1 MLARRSTGTV
11 KDDTESNMFSK
22 LEGFISQIGKKYD
35 EELINLKQFMID
47 QRNNE
52 ILELKMSLQEV
63 IHNEITQSI
72 NDIAKLVVKDIIEQE
87 LSKLHEMVKEE
98 INILKKELMTSNKL
112 VIRSSNIEKSN
123 NNNNNNNANNTVEIM
138 SSQKI
143 QQCQQPMDKSNECIV
158 IMPKNKQ
165 SSEETVK
172 SIKRN
177 INVGNLGIGINKIRN
192 GSNGKV
198 IVELDKEIDKSVLAN
213 EITEKM
219 GNSVKVTTI
228 TKKLPKLK
236 VIAINKDIIE
246 TNDKVLTDNIVKQN
260 KLINLQGGNE
270 IKIIKKYLKNQDSGT
285 MILELH
291 PDIHKLLL
299 KNGRIKIGW
308 MSYKIYNFI
317 DINRCFNC

>member
-112 VIRSSNIEKSN
+112 
-123 NNNNNNNANNTVEIM
+123 
-138 SSQKI
+138 KI